1 MEQSSQMTQKRRFNI
16 GLIGVGQGGTS
27 LAMTMAKVL
36 GIDSSVISSI
46 NLSDSD
52 LKAAALVPEQNRI
65 PLDRDSFGAGKKRD
79 ASQGYCTSQKD
90 YVLNKL
96 TEIYTG
102 KGVTI
107 VSFWTK
113 AGKQTSLRSR
123 NPYSEYWWEKLRK
136 LYGRYGPR
144 KPSRSYQ

>member
-1 MEQSSQMTQKRRFNI
+1 MICEYIRRKKPTM
-16 GLIGVGQGGTS
+16 LAPYGVW
-27 LAMTMAKVL
+27 V
-36 GIDSSVISSI
+36 
-46 NLSDSD
+46 
-52 LKAAALVPEQNRI
+52 
-65 PLDRDSFGAGKKRD
+65 
-79 ASQGYCTSQKD
+79 
-90 YVLNKL
+90 
-96 TEIYTG
+96 YTG

-144 KPSRSYQ
+144 KPLKPKQ